1 MNNGHWATKQV
12 PTAAAIKRRKSWV
25 ITPVMMI
32 VAAKNRV
39 QFREEAS
46 RENFL
51 GKAKEHF
58 LFIRNTNLH
67 ISTIMKLICKYFEN
81 FKFTFD

>member
-1 MNNGHWATKQV
+1 MAIGQLSRFQAAT
-12 PTAAAIKRRKSWV
+12 IKRRKSWV

-32 VAAKNRV
+32 VAAKYRV
-39 QFREEAS
+39 QFIEEAS

-58 LFIRNTNLH
+58 FIH
-67 ISTIMKLICKYFEN
+67 KIY
-81 FKFTFD
+81 

>member
-1 MNNGHWATKQV
+1 MAIGQLSRF
-12 PTAAAIKRRKSWV
+12 PAAAIKRRKSWV
-25 ITPVMMI
+25 VMMI
-32 VAAKNRV
+32 VAAKYRV

-58 LFIRNTNLH
+58 FIH
-67 ISTIMKLICKYFEN
+67 KKYLSSFQYNYE
-81 FKFTFD
+81 T

>member
-1 MNNGHWATKQV
+1 MVIGQLSRFPAG
-12 PTAAAIKRRKSWV
+12 AIKRRKSWV
-25 ITPVMMI
+25 ITPEMMI

-58 LFIRNTNLH
+58 FIHKKILIF
-67 ISTIMKLICKYFEN
+67 ISVQL
-81 FKFTFD
+81 

>member
-1 MNNGHWATKQV
+1 MAIGIGQLSRF
-12 PTAAAIKRRKSWV
+12 PAAAIKRRKSWD
-25 ITPVMMI
+25 ITHVMMI
-32 VAAKNRV
+32 LAAKYRV

-58 LFIRNTNLH
+58 FIH
-67 ISTIMKLICKYFEN
+67 KKY
-81 FKFTFD
+81 

>member
-1 MNNGHWATKQV
+1 MAIGQLSRF
-12 PTAAAIKRRKSWV
+12 PAAAIKRRKSWV

-39 QFREEAS
+39 QFREEAG

-58 LFIRNTNLH
+58 IH
-67 ISTIMKLICKYFEN
+67 S
-81 FKFTFD
+81 